1 MLMNMQ
7 MRRAEQRAESVH
19 IGLFRVRVVIDRR
32 LKAASGT
39 ETVCEFVNLLNTP
52 NTFFFNVLRTMF
64 DFCRKVALLLFFFYV
79 TFMKMFFP
87 I

>member
-1 MLMNMQ
+1 MNMLMNMQ

-52 NTFFFNVLRTMF
+52 NTFFFLMF
-64 DFCRKVALLLFFFYV
+64 SVRCLISAAKLLCFCFFF
-79 TFMKMFFP
+79 TLHS
-87 I
+87 

>member
-7 MRRAEQRAESVH
+7 MRAEQRAESVH

-52 NTFFFNVLRTMF
+52 NTFIFFNVLRTMF